1 MKRLA
6 ALLFAMIEIA
16 EAHGQSASSTLKG
29 LDECFAQTRNAEA
42 ACDQVGSDN
51 AARLGCR
58 LKAHSAEKQ
67 CLDRLFAGK
76 DEAGPTG
83 EVPAKPR
90 VRAPPGPAT
99 SEPPAAAA
107 RPNQDD
113 QTAALPAARGWL
125 ISETSSPRDF
135 SPLFVA
141 KLYALLPVPADAP
154 QTLVLRCRN
163 QRTEIS
169 LGASGVWHASR
180 GGDVEVVMSSDQA
193 AARAL
198 RWRLAVDGRT
208 AFMAD
213 DPVDLIRALDGGR
226 MSVAVTDGTGRTL
239 SATFDLAGIDSVR
252 ARLANVC
259 RWPNATLESRGR

>member
-16 EAHGQSASSTLKG
+16 EVHGQSASSTLKG
-29 LDECFAQTRNAEA
+29 LDECFAQTRNAET
-42 ACDQVGSDN
+42 ACDQAGGDN

-67 CLDRLFAGK
+67 CLDNLFASK
-76 DEAGPTG
+76 DEARQSG

-90 VRAPPGPAT
+90 VRAPAA
-99 SEPPAAAA
+99 SEPPPTAA
-107 RPNQDD
+107 RPNRDD
-113 QTAALPAARGWL
+113 PTAALPAAQGWL
-125 ISETSSPRDF
+125 ISETTSPRDF

-163 QRTEIS
+163 QRTEMS
-169 LGASGVWHASR
+169 LGANGVWRASR

-193 AARAL
+193 AARPL

-208 AFMAD
+208 AFMTD

-226 MSVAVTDGTGRTL
+226 VSIAVTDGAGRTI
-239 SATFDLAGIDSVR
+239 SATFDLAGIDMVR
-252 ARLANVC
+252 ARLANAC
-259 RWPNATLESRGR
+259 RWPNATVESRGR